1 MKVSDGLF
9 TKRNASAHDGCW
21 FAWELMPVIRFV
33 REGRDVECY
42 PGENLREVARRE
54 GIELYGL
61 KGQLGNCG
69 GCGQCITCFVSVVD
83 ENAADALTARTAV
96 EDSKLRRRPQ
106 EWRLACQAL
115 VEKSVLVLT
124 RPQVRLANADARL
137 AAARQAPLP
146 EGPTAWPA
154 PPVTELDDDVQDEN
168 EEDGPD
174 AVAATAGDEA

>member
-1 MKVSDGLF
+1 
-9 TKRNASAHDGCW
+9 
-21 FAWELMPVIRFV
+21 MPVIRFV

-83 ENAADALTARTAV
+83 EDSADALTARTAV

-106 EWRLACQAL
+106 YWRLACQAL
-115 VEKSVLVLT
+115 VEKSLMVLT
-124 RPQVRLANADARL
+124 RPQVRLPNGDARL

-146 EGPTAWPA
+146 PGPTAWPA
-154 PPVTELDDDVQDEN
+154 PPVSELDEDAQDLSEGDSA
-168 EEDGPD
+168 E
-174 AVAATAGDEA
+174 AQAATAGDEA

>member
-1 MKVSDGLF
+1 
-9 TKRNASAHDGCW
+9 
-21 FAWELMPVIRFV
+21 MPVIRFV

-83 ENAADALTARTAV
+83 ENSVDALTARTPV
-96 EDSKLRRRPQ
+96 EDNKLRRRPN

-115 VEKSVLVLT
+115 VEKSVMVLT
-124 RPQVRLANADARL
+124 RPQVRLANADSRL

-146 EGPTAWPA
+146 DGPTAWPA
-154 PPVTELDDDVQDEN
+154 PPVGELDDEDQDAT
-168 EEDGPD
+168 DDDSTD
-174 AVAATAGDEA
+174 ARAATAGDEG

>member
-1 MKVSDGLF
+1 
-9 TKRNASAHDGCW
+9 
-21 FAWELMPVIRFV
+21 MPVIRFV

-83 ENAADALTARTAV
+83 EDSADALTARTAV
-96 EDSKLRRRPQ
+96 EDSKLRRRHQ
-106 EWRLACQAL
+106 DWRLACQAL
-115 VEKSVLVLT
+115 VEKSLMVLT
-124 RPQVRLANADARL
+124 RPQVRLPNGDARL

-146 EGPTAWPA
+146 PGPTAWPA
-154 PPVTELDDDVQDEN
+154 PPVSELDEDAQDLSGGDSTE
-168 EEDGPD
+168 
-174 AVAATAGDEA
+174 ARAATAGDEA

>member
-1 MKVSDGLF
+1 M
-9 TKRNASAHDGCW
+9 
-21 FAWELMPVIRFV
+21 
-33 REGRDVECY
+33 
-42 PGENLREVARRE
+42 ARRE

-83 ENAADALTARTAV
+83 EDNADALTARTAV

-115 VEKSVLVLT
+115 VEKSVMVLT
-124 RPQVRLANADARL
+124 RPQVRLANADSRL

-146 EGPTAWPA
+146 AGPTAWPA
-154 PPVTELDDDVQDEN
+154 PPASELD
-168 EEDGPD
+168 EEDQDGGDGDGRD
-174 AVAATAGDEA
+174 AKAATAGDEA